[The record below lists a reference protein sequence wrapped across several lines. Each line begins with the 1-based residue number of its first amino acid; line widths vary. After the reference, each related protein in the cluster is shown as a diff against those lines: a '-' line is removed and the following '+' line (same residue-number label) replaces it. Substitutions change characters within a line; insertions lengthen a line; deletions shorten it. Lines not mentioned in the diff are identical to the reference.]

1 MTPLQ
6 TLEFAV
12 RHAAHKSS
20 KAIAAIAMTDPGNLH
35 SCLSG
40 KRALPAHIAQR
51 VGCVV
56 GLQVTLLQ
64 EEMRVTVAR
73 DTIVTLAVLLNE
85 LDQLGQF
92 LQALAKGRTYSWR
105 LLEQQSEPSAGEVC
119 ACIATNIGDSYVL
132 ALLVA
137 ETVEEAYQ
145 CFDKDFHQI
154 LGGVRLPSHPGQ
166 FVFGHTDSTWLRA
179 KAGLI
184 SKQELDR
191 IFSKPSQPSVNEWAQ
206 LLIDLNTRG
215 ITPAAVERALHQRQ

>member
-12 RHAAHKSS
+12 RHTAHKSS
-20 KAIAAIAMTDPGNLH
+20 KAIAVIAMTDPGNLH

-40 KRALPAHIAQR
+40 KRALPGHIAQR

-56 GLQVTLLQ
+56 GLQVALHQ

-73 DTIVTLAVLLNE
+73 DTIVTMAVQLDE

-92 LQALAKGRTYSWR
+92 LRALTAGGTFSWR

-119 ACIATNIGDSYVL
+119 ACIAANIGDSYVL

-145 CFDKDFHQI
+145 CFDKDFPKI
-154 LGGVRLPSHPGQ
+154 LGGVRLPSHPEE
-166 FVFGHTDSTWLRA
+166 FVFSGTDATWLRT

-191 IFSKPSQPSVNEWAQ
+191 IFSKPSQPSISEWAH
-206 LLIDLNTRG
+206 LLIDLHHQG

>member
-12 RHAAHKSS
+12 RHTAHKSS

-73 DTIVTLAVLLNE
+73 DTIVTLTVQLDE

-92 LQALAKGRTYSWR
+92 LRALTADRTFSWR
-105 LLEQQSEPSAGEVC
+105 LLEQQSEPGAGEVC
-119 ACIATNIGDSYVL
+119 ACIAANIGDSYVL
-132 ALLVA
+132 ALMVVGTA
-137 ETVEEAYQ
+137 EEAYQ
-145 CFDKDFHQI
+145 YIDKDFSQI
-154 LGGVRLPSHPGQ
+154 LGGVMLPCHPDQ
-166 FVFGHTDSTWLRA
+166 FVFSGTDATWLRT

-191 IFSKPSQPSVNEWAQ
+191 IFCKPTQPSISEWAQ
-206 LLIDLNTRG
+206 LLIDLNHQG
-215 ITPAAVERALHQRQ
+215 ITPAAVEQALHKRQ

>member
-12 RHAAHKSS
+12 RHNAHKSS
-20 KAIAAIAMTDPGNLH
+20 KAIATIAMTDPGNLH

-40 KRALPAHIAQR
+40 RRALPGHIAQR

-56 GLQVTLLQ
+56 GLQVTLPQ
-64 EEMRVTVAR
+64 EEMQVTVAR
-73 DTIVTLAVLLNE
+73 DTIVTLTVLMNE

-105 LLEQQSEPSAGEVC
+105 LLGQQSEPGAGEVC
-119 ACIATNIGDSYVL
+119 ACVAANIGDSYVL

-137 ETVEEAYQ
+137 GTAEEAYR
-145 CFDKDFHQI
+145 CFDKDFAPM
-154 LGGVRLPSHPGQ
+154 LGGLRLPSNPDE
-166 FVFGHTDSTWLRA
+166 FVFSGTDATWLRI

-191 IFSKPSQPSVNEWAQ
+191 IFCKLTQPSISEWAQ
-206 LLIDLNTRG
+206 LLIDLHHQG
-215 ITPAAVERALHQRQ
+215 VTPAAVEQALHKRQ